1 MQCVTASL
9 LINRRIQLQDIFDYK
24 LLSFK
29 KLLLIQIQDGRIET
43 FLNPTIVV

>member
-9 LINRRIQLQDIFDYK
+9 LSNRRIQLQGIFDYK
-24 LLSFK
+24 LFSFK
-29 KLLLIQIQDGRIET
+29 KRLLIQIQHGRIET